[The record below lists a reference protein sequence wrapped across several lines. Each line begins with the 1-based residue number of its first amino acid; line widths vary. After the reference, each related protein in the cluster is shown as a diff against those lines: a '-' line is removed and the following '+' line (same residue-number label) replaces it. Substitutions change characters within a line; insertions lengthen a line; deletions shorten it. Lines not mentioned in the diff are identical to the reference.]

1 MHATILR
8 TGLATDEG
16 RAVNTI
22 VLAFAT
28 DPVARWIWP
37 DPDRYF
43 HVMPQFTR
51 AFAGG
56 AFVHHSALSSD
67 DYTGVALW
75 LPPGAHP
82 DEEAVSKVIEES
94 VSPAVRE
101 DLYTLLEYMAAC
113 HPQEPHWYL
122 PMIGVD
128 PAHQGRGHGAA
139 LLAHAL
145 EVCDLQ
151 HMPAYLE
158 SSNPRNISLYRRY
171 GFEIIR
177 AVGAGGSPPVVPM
190 VRRAR

>member
-1 MHATILR
+1 LR
-8 TGLATDEG
+8 TGLASDER
-16 RAVNTI
+16 RAINTI

-43 HVMPQFTR
+43 QVMPLFTR

-56 AFVHHSALSSD
+56 AFTHGSALSID

-82 DEEAVSKVIEES
+82 DEEAVGTIVEES

-101 DLYTLLEYMAAC
+101 DFYTLLEYMAAC
-113 HPQEPHWYL
+113 HPREPHWYL

-128 PAHQGRGHGAA
+128 PAHQGHGHGGA

-145 EVCDLQ
+145 ELCDSQ

-158 SSNPRNISLYRRY
+158 STNPRNISLYRRY
-171 GFEIIR
+171 GFEVVRPI
-177 AVGAGGSPPVVPM
+177 GAGGSPPVVPM
-190 VRRAR
+190 IRRAR